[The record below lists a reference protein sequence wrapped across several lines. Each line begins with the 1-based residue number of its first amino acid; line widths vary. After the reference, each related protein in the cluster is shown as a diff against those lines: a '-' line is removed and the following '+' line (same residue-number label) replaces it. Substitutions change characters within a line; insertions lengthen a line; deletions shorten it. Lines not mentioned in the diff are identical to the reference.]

1 MRELTLRSLRVF
13 EAAASAR
20 SFSRGA
26 ELLGMTQSA
35 VSQQIRSLEDEVGVR
50 LFDTQARPIQL
61 TDAGR
66 ELLRHARAILAQVDV
81 AADAMASLE
90 GQFKG
95 QIHLGVVSPAQY
107 FAPAL
112 LTAFRERYPQVR
124 VKLSIASRDSLLQQ
138 LAEHRVDLVLG
149 GYPPA
154 HAEVEAEAFARHPHV
169 LIAAAGHPLAARR
182 GLQWADLRDEPFLFR
197 EPGSATRQFLEHLL
211 QVQGLQVQA
220 GIELQGPETIRQAV
234 LAGMGISFVSA
245 HVCQTEI
252 ACGLIRVLDVEGM
265 PKWLDWCLLHRRD
278 RPLSTVQQALR
289 EFVLAE
295 GARWAACRL
304 GPG

>member
-13 EAAASAR
+13 EAAASTS
-20 SFSRGA
+20 SFSRAA
-26 ELLGMTQSA
+26 ELMAMSQPA
-35 VSQQIRSLEDEVGVR
+35 VSQQIRQLEEEAGLR
-50 LFDTQARPIQL
+50 LFDTHARPIQL

-66 ELLRHARAILAQVDV
+66 ELLRHARAILAQVEV
-81 AADAMASLE
+81 AADAMSSLE

-107 FAPAL
+107 FAPAM

-124 VKLSIASRDSLLQQ
+124 VKLSIAQRDTLLAQ
-138 LAEHRVDLVLG
+138 LAEHKLDLVIG

-169 LIAAAGHPLAARR
+169 LVASSSHPLAHQP
-182 GLQWADLRDEPFLFR
+182 GLQWADLRQEPFLFR
-197 EPGSATRQFLEHLL
+197 EPGSSTRQFLEQLMM
-211 QVQGLQVQA
+211 VQGLQVQTA
-220 GIELQGPETIRQAV
+220 IELQGPETIRQAV
-234 LAGMGISFVSA
+234 MAGMGISFMSA

-252 ACGLIRVLDVEGM
+252 SHGLIRVLDVAGM
-265 PKWLDWCLLHRRD
+265 PKWLDWCLLYRRD
-278 RPLSTVQQALR
+278 RPLSSVQQALR

-295 GARWAACRL
+295 GAALAACVL
-304 GPG
+304 G